1 MRIPQQQLRRPGTV
15 TVEAT
20 VVVLALL
27 IIILGMLDLGLAVFQ
42 YHVVS
47 EAARQGARLAIVHG
61 QMAPSGW
68 NGGSWG
74 TTTINK
80 SANTTGT
87 PIVDEIKPLLV
98 GLDLTQ
104 TTIKA
109 EWLDGSNAPEN
120 RVRVTVSTTYQPCVT
135 FIFGNTSI
143 NLSASSTMPIAH

>member
-1 MRIPQQQLRRPGTV
+1 MRLRSRRQRREGTV
-15 TVEAT
+15 TVEST

-27 IIILGMLDLGLAVFQ
+27 TMILGMLDLGLAVFQ

-74 TTTINK
+74 PTTINK
-80 SANTTGT
+80 SANTSGT
-87 PIVDEIKPLLV
+87 PLVDEIKPLLV
-98 GLDLTQ
+98 SLDLTQ

-109 EWLDGSNAPEN
+109 EWLDGGNAPEN
-120 RVRVTVSTTYQPCVT
+120 RVRVTVSTTFQSSVT
-135 FIFGNTSI
+135 FIFGGSSL

>member
-1 MRIPQQQLRRPGTV
+1 MRIPGRQQRRQGTV
-15 TVEAT
+15 TVEST

-27 IIILGMLDLGLAVFQ
+27 IMILGMLDLGLAVFQ

-61 QMAPSGW
+61 QMAPSGF

-87 PIVDEIKPLLV
+87 PIVDDIKPLLV

-104 TTIKA
+104 TTIK
-109 EWLDGSNAPEN
+109 
-120 RVRVTVSTTYQPCVT
+120 
-135 FIFGNTSI
+135 
-143 NLSASSTMPIAH
+143 

>member
-1 MRIPQQQLRRPGTV
+1 
-15 TVEAT
+15 

-74 TTTINK
+74 TTTINQ